1 MRPSGKSLTFRHVFA
16 YAPFMEKPREQAVLV
31 IAASIIAVIRL
42 RGQDVRPSPK
52 LMATVQDSVQLARL
66 VLAEVERRG

>member
-1 MRPSGKSLTFRHVFA
+1 
-16 YAPFMEKPREQAVLV
+16 MEKGRETGIVV

-42 RGQDVRPSPK
+42 RGESIAPSPK
-52 LMATVQDSVQLARL
+52 LTATIRDAVQLARL